1 MNSLNSEETE
11 ILVKSNSNTLSNGK
25 ICLAAV
31 TSCTNTSNPSVLI
44 MAGIIAKKVVELGMK
59 IPSWVK
65 TSFAPGSKVVQEYM
79 QLAGLQKFLDKLG
92 FNIVGFGCTTCIGNS
107 GPLDE
112 SISKKIEKENLNV
125 CSVIS
130 GNRNFEGRI
139 HPLIKSNFLASPPLV
154 IIYALAGRIDID
166 LLNDEIAVINGK
178 KFFMRDLWPSSTEVK
193 AIMDKVLKAELYKKI
208 TKKFLKV
215 TQAGVRLTL
224 PTHQLFSGQLILHIL
239 KDHLF

>member
-1 MNSLNSEETE
+1 
-11 ILVKSNSNTLSNGK
+11 
-25 ICLAAV
+25 
-31 TSCTNTSNPSVLI
+31 
-44 MAGIIAKKVVELGMK
+44 
-59 IPSWVK
+59 
-65 TSFAPGSKVVQEYM
+65 M

-166 LLNDEIAVINGK
+166 LLNDEIATINGK
-178 KFFMRDLWPSSTEVK
+178 KFFYERFM
-193 AIMDKVLKAELYKKI
+193 AFIN
-208 TKKFLKV
+208 
-215 TQAGVRLTL
+215 
-224 PTHQLFSGQLILHIL
+224 
-239 KDHLF
+239 

>member
-1 MNSLNSEETE
+1 
-11 ILVKSNSNTLSNGK
+11 
-25 ICLAAV
+25 
-31 TSCTNTSNPSVLI
+31 
-44 MAGIIAKKVVELGMK
+44 
-59 IPSWVK
+59 
-65 TSFAPGSKVVQEYM
+65 M

-166 LLNDEIAVINGK
+166 LLNDEIAAINGK
-178 KFFMRDLWPSSTEVK
+178 KFFMKDLWPSSIEVK

-224 PTHQLFSGQLILHIL
+224 TTHQLFSGQLILHIL
-239 KDHLF
+239 KNHLF

>member
-44 MAGIIAKKVVELGMK
+44 MAGIIAKKAVELGMK

-92 FNIVGFGCTTCIGNS
+92 FNIVGLVVLPVLGT
-107 GPLDE
+107 LD
-112 SISKKIEKENLNV
+112 
-125 CSVIS
+125 
-130 GNRNFEGRI
+130 R
-139 HPLIKSNFLASPPLV
+139 
-154 IIYALAGRIDID
+154 
-166 LLNDEIAVINGK
+166 
-178 KFFMRDLWPSSTEVK
+178 
-193 AIMDKVLKAELYKKI
+193 
-208 TKKFLKV
+208 
-215 TQAGVRLTL
+215 
-224 PTHQLFSGQLILHIL
+224 
-239 KDHLF
+239 

>member
-1 MNSLNSEETE
+1 
-11 ILVKSNSNTLSNGK
+11 
-25 ICLAAV
+25 
-31 TSCTNTSNPSVLI
+31 
-44 MAGIIAKKVVELGMK
+44 
-59 IPSWVK
+59 
-65 TSFAPGSKVVQEYM
+65 M

-112 SISKKIEKENLNV
+112 SIAKKIEKENLNV

-154 IIYALAGRIDID
+154 IIYALVGRINID
-166 LLNDEIAVINGK
+166 LLKDEIATINGK

-193 AIMDKVLKAELYKKI
+193 AIMDKVLKAELYKKNYKEIFEGDSSWSKINI
-208 TKKFLKV
+208 TNSSTFQWSINSTYIKRPPFLEDEKNNDKKITRARPL
-215 TQAGVRLTL
+215 
-224 PTHQLFSGQLILHIL
+224 LILGDSITTDHISPQE
-239 KDHLF
+239 